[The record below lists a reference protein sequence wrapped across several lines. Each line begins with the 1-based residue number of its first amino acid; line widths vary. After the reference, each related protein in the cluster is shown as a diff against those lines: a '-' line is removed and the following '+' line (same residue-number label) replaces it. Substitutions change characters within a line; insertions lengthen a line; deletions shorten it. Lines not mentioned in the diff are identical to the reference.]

1 MTGGA
6 YGQNNLL
13 SFLALRIREISLLF
27 VPVQGGG
34 MEIFMKFTDQKFIP
48 VLFGND
54 INVYSVARAFYE
66 KYKVRSKVFG
76 KALFGPCYKSKMIDF
91 TEIADIDTPEI
102 LLEVL
107 NSYAKEHAQKR
118 IIAIGC
124 GDNYVKCIATS
135 KEALRA
141 NVIAPYSDYDFLEN
155 LMDKEKFYALLEKH
169 GIEFPA
175 TCIAT
180 ALSRDEINV
189 HFEPPYILKPA
200 NQVEYYKH
208 KFDGQKKVFKLDS
221 LDELKKTL
229 RKVYNAGY
237 TDHMIIQEF
246 IPGDDTFMRV
256 LTCYSDRNAKVKMMC
271 LGHVLLE
278 EHTPYGI
285 GNHAVIITEYDAK
298 LMESFKDL
306 LESIGYVGFSN
317 FDIKYDSRD
326 NKYKAF
332 EVNTRQG
339 RSNFYVTGSG
349 HNIAELIVNEYILGE
364 QLDEDIARNEYLW
377 MVVPKGVAFKYA
389 PAYKSRMKRL
399 IRDKKYVN
407 PLFFKEDNDIERRLR
422 LCKSQLGHFVKYH
435 KYMK

>member
-1 MTGGA
+1 MV
-6 YGQNNLL
+6 LIL
-13 SFLALRIREISLLF
+13 ERM
-27 VPVQGGG
+27 V
-34 MEIFMKFTDQKFIP
+34 FMKFIDQKFIP

-66 KYKVRSKVFG
+66 KYKVKSKVFG
-76 KALFGPCYKSKMIDF
+76 KALYGPCYKSKMIDF
-91 TEIADIDTPEI
+91 TEIENLDTPEI
-102 LLEVL
+102 LLDVL
-107 NSYAKEHAQKR
+107 NNYAKENAEKR
-118 IIAIGC
+118 IIALGC
-124 GDNYVKCIATS
+124 GDNYVKCIAS
-135 KEALRA
+135 NKEALRA
-141 NVIAPYSDYDFLEN
+141 NVIAPYSDYEFLEE
-155 LMDKEKFYALLEKH
+155 LMDKEKFYELCSKH
-169 GIEFPA
+169 GLEFPA
-175 TCIAT
+175 TSIAT
-180 ALSRDEINV
+180 VYSRDDVNI

-221 LDELKKTL
+221 LQELKKTL
-229 RKVYNAGY
+229 RKIYDAGY

-256 LTCYSDRNAKVKMMC
+256 LTCYSDRNKKVKMMC

-298 LMESFKDL
+298 LLESFKDL
-306 LESIGYVGFSN
+306 LENIGYLGFSN

-326 NKYKAF
+326 NKYKVF
-332 EVNTRQG
+332 EINTRQG

-349 HNIAELIVNEYILGE
+349 HNIAELIVNEYILG
-364 QLDEDIARNEYLW
+364 QTLTEDISKNEHLW

-389 PAYKSRMKRL
+389 PSYKSRMKRL
-399 IRDKKYVN
+399 IKDKKYVN
-407 PLFFKEDNDIERRLR
+407 PLFFDQDDDLERRLR
-422 LCKSQLGHFVKYH
+422 LIKSQLGHYVKFH